1 MKRVWLS
8 AALVVAL
15 AGCAQLRGISG
26 KLSDIG
32 GRNENKSASVP
43 ENTIPS
49 DHVKANNIPAVEKN
63 LPRGLVGDTVDQVH
77 GGDVIPPQ

>member
-1 MKRVWLS
+1 MKRLWLCG
-8 AALVVAL
+8 ALVVAL

-32 GRNENKSASVP
+32 GSNDNKSASVP
-43 ENTIPS
+43 DRGIAADRVS
-49 DHVKANNIPAVEKN
+49 ANNIPAVEKS
-63 LPRGLVGDTVDQVH
+63 LPRGLVGDTTNQVH